1 MPPSDDPNLHLPLTP
16 HAFQILLSLLDRD
29 RHGYSLIKDIEER
42 TQGEMILGTSTVY
55 AAVKRMVEEGL
66 LREAPEPA
74 QESSGGPRRRYYC
87 ITDFGRE
94 VARAEGLRINRL
106 QRMVEESALLDDSRS
121 PVAGE
126 VKP

>member
-1 MPPSDDPNLHLPLTP
+1 MPPSNDPNLHLPLTP

-29 RHGYSLIKDIEER
+29 RHGYSLIRDIEER

-66 LREAPEPA
+66 LQEAPEPP
-74 QESSGGPRRRYYC
+74 QESSGGPRRRYYR

-106 QRMVEESALLDDSRS
+106 QRMVEESALLDDARS
-121 PVAGE
+121 PVVGE